1 MSQLFNKF
9 AKQHTVF
16 LFYFRAMSSSV
27 TFVWP
32 YGGEK
37 VELAGSFN
45 GWKPVEMKSD
55 QEKKKWILPY
65 DLVRRLSG

>member
-1 MSQLFNKF
+1 
-9 AKQHTVF
+9 
-16 LFYFRAMSSSV
+16 MSSSV

-65 DLVRRLSG
+65 DLVRKLSS